1 MGFNPT
7 KFRNVAKNDMGE
19 IGGLALR
26 FIEKNAVEDI
36 CYITDDSILIQY
48 ISDGKKEESF
58 RYDDS
63 HYVRYILY
71 VYNNGVLNRFIKDGY
86 IKHDNRTNS
95 VTILERGKKHLQ
107 TLLK

>member
-19 IGGLALR
+19 MGSLILL
-26 FIEKNAVEDI
+26 FIEKNSVDNI
-36 CYITDDSILIQY
+36 CDITDDSILIQF
-48 ISDGKKEESF
+48 ISDGKKADSF

-71 VYNNGVLNRFIKDGY
+71 VYNNGVINRFIKDGY
-86 IKHDNRTNS
+86 ITHDKSNNS
-95 VTILERGKKHLQ
+95 LTILEKGKKHLQ
-107 TLLK
+107 SL

>member
-19 IGGLALR
+19 MGGLTLR
-26 FIEKNAVEDI
+26 FLEMNSEDNVCDI
-36 CYITDDSILIQY
+36 SDDSMLIEF
-48 ISDGKKEESF
+48 ISNGKKEGSF

-71 VYNNGVLNRFIKDGY
+71 VYNNGVLNRHIKDGY
-86 IKHDNRTNS
+86 ITHDKSSNS
-95 VTILERGKKHLQ
+95 ITVLEKGKKHLQ
-107 TLLK
+107 TL

>member
-19 IGGLALR
+19 MGNLALR
-26 FIEKNAVEDI
+26 FLEKNAVDDI
-36 CYITDDSILIQY
+36 CDVTDDSVLLQF
-48 ISDGKKEESF
+48 ISEGKKAESF

-86 IKHDNRTNS
+86 IIHDKSTNS
-95 VTILERGKKHLQ
+95 VTILEKGRKHLQ
-107 TLLK
+107 TL